1 MPISTLFLLKM
12 NKTMSSPVTV
22 SLLDELEQRRRM
34 LRMTYGQLARVSG
47 VSVPTLTRT
56 LSGKNANAS
65 FTSVLAIARALGI
78 SFDLKEEPASSFLEK
93 AAERKAASLV
103 SMVQGT
109 SGLEAQAIS
118 EEQLEAMRRQTVHEL
133 LAGSRRKLWE

>member
-1 MPISTLFLLKM
+1 MLAPVLNNFLDK
-12 NKTMSSPVTV
+12 
-22 SLLDELEQRRRM
+22 LEQRRRK
-34 LRMTYGQLARVSG
+34 LRMTYGQLARLSG

-65 FTSVLAIARALGI
+65 FTSVMAIAQALGV
-78 SFDLKEEPASSFLEK
+78 SFDLKEEPASAFLEK

-109 SGLEAQAIS
+109 SGLEAQVIS

-133 LAGSRRKLWE
+133 LAGSRRKLWG

>member
-1 MPISTLFLLKM
+1 M
-12 NKTMSSPVTV
+12 NAVMFASASDR
-22 SLLDELEQRRRM
+22 LLDGLEQRRRK
-34 LRMTYGQLARVSG
+34 LRMTYGQLARLSG

-65 FTSVLAIARALGI
+65 FTSVMAIARALGVSI
-78 SFDLKEEPASSFLEK
+78 DLKEEPASTFLEK

-118 EEQLEAMRRQTVHEL
+118 EEHLEAMRRQTVHEL
-133 LAGSRRKLWE
+133 LAGSRRKLWG

>member
-1 MPISTLFLLKM
+1 
-12 NKTMSSPVTV
+12 
-22 SLLDELEQRRRM
+22 
-34 LRMTYGQLARVSG
+34 MTYGQLARLSG

-56 LSGKNANAS
+56 LRGKNAHAS
-65 FTSVLAIARALGI
+65 FTSVMAIAQALGI
-78 SFDLKEEPASSFLEK
+78 SIERREEPATAFLEK
-93 AAERKAASLV
+93 VAERKAAKLV

-118 EEQLEAMRRQTVHEL
+118 NEQVEAMRRQTVHEL

>member
-1 MPISTLFLLKM
+1 MLAPVSNNFL
-12 NKTMSSPVTV
+12 
-22 SLLDELEQRRRM
+22 DGLEQRRRK
-34 LRMTYGQLARVSG
+34 LRMTYSQLARLSG

-65 FTSVLAIARALGI
+65 FTSVLAIARALGVSI
-78 SFDLKEEPASSFLEK
+78 DLKEEPASSFLEM

-118 EEQLEAMRRQTVHEL
+118 KEQIEDMKRQTVHEL
-133 LAGSRRKLWE
+133 LAGSRRKLWG